1 MLKQVDPQIPRCL
14 YSNRGI
20 RLDTI
25 RPAGKH
31 LRLEPATVER
41 VQQDDPGD
49 IYYTIKMLTSGIE
62 RETSAKYLAPIV
74 SSPSLNQSTTQC
86 YTLKDINH
94 QIDII
99 KCFQSD
105 NERINAELIEQW
117 DDELKDA
124 HSAII
129 ALAKTVGIGKKRTWP
144 RGKVSARKAA
154 EKSNDPKPY

>member
-49 IYYTIKMLTSGIE
+49 IYYTIKMCL
-62 RETSAKYLAPIV
+62 P
-74 SSPSLNQSTTQC
+74 
-86 YTLKDINH
+86 
-94 QIDII
+94 
-99 KCFQSD
+99 
-105 NERINAELIEQW
+105 
-117 DDELKDA
+117 
-124 HSAII
+124 
-129 ALAKTVGIGKKRTWP
+129 VGL
-144 RGKVSARKAA
+144 RGKQVQIT
-154 EKSNDPKPY
+154 

>member
-1 MLKQVDPQIPRCL
+1 
-14 YSNRGI
+14 
-20 RLDTI
+20 
-25 RPAGKH
+25 
-31 LRLEPATVER
+31 
-41 VQQDDPGD
+41 
-49 IYYTIKMLTSGIE
+49 MLTSGIE

-74 SSPSLNQSTTQC
+74 SSLSLNQSTTQS

-94 QIDII
+94 QIDIV

-129 ALAKTVGIGKKRTWP
+129 ALAKTVGTGKTRTWP
-144 RGKVSARKAA
+144 RGKVSARTLLSHTDEELA
-154 EKSNDPKPY
+154 ELKTS